1 MIACEQDIR
10 DLAISVQVLLRLDW
24 SRPVFSQMFIATE
37 SEPDEEES
45 GRLGKYASSA
55 SSTIGKGVEKARPM
69 LAKMGSAML
78 TGLRK
83 LGEFAMKGL
92 RSSIAAVRSQFGKQ
106 LETEEAAAV
115 SAGEAPQPADEEPQ
129 DEL

>member
-1 MIACEQDIR
+1 
-10 DLAISVQVLLRLDW
+10 
-24 SRPVFSQMFIATE
+24 VFSQMFFATE
-37 SEPDEEES
+37 PEPDEEES

-55 SSTIGKGVEKARPM
+55 SRAIGKGVEKARPM

-83 LGEFAMKGL
+83 LGELAIKGL
-92 RSSIAAVRSQFGKQ
+92 RSSVAAVRGKFGKQ
-106 LETEEAAAV
+106 LETEEAAV
-115 SAGEAPQPADEEPQ
+115 SADEEPQ